1 MSSPFE
7 KSFIANRVF
16 TNRDGFKMLLQNI
29 LEKKLLYNERSIDV
43 IYGEGGQGKSYLKN
57 IFLVQECLIPMREE
71 NADIIFC
78 DNLDF
83 ENDEVKRQ
91 PVEAYL
97 AIAKTLTEQGNIYLP
112 AFTLG
117 LLKYLSLTSTNINLK
132 ESYPFLYSLKGKEIY
147 GNQKLAGVLESI
159 FDFSVNV
166 VSENTPLVGSFIKK
180 MVDDDKDQVVQWLKN
195 SEVSYVLK
203 DIDKYDKITLL
214 NLLPQ
219 LLGYDV
225 FVFLKE
231 QQLRERKKQK
241 RIIIILDGYE
251 TLWKGEKRDNLL
263 KDTWIRKLMYYMTG
277 VSFIVFG
284 RDRLRWDEVE
294 KDTGFIADIK
304 HHYLKG
310 FSYEDA
316 DSFLKNVPIE
326 DPLIRNAIV
335 CNSIGE
341 NVEDGYL
348 PFYLDLEVSTYEEI
362 LKNEKIATLK
372 DFENGSKTSQVAV
385 LMRFFLHVP
394 DYISN
399 IIGILSLTNYF
410 NQNVINELEVHD
422 IISTDAVMNIE
433 SLLQYSFVKGTREN
447 MNFHSLLK
455 EFASESLQKNNAV
468 KFKKTHSVLLNY
480 YEKLLLSELKSKT
493 ISEDK
498 IENYLNQF
506 NYHSSKVDLDTHP
519 NRIMS
524 VIWEVLHLGQLASIP
539 TILEESIA
547 ILRKKITEK
556 DSIED
561 SSVKIEILVILNLLY
576 AIGYYSYNNEN
587 YLYSM
592 KYSEECLMYAQRAI
606 DKNYHL
612 ALPKEKN
619 ISQLKSIIQYVY
631 LLNLK
636 LKVRTG
642 KIGESEKVFLQLQE
656 YNKSLGLELDP
667 VYVYNYFI
675 DLGRLSE
682 AEPFFFEQYNDHL
695 VEGSEHDCYIFAGSL
710 SRIFRSQQRIEECLH
725 YLDLSI
731 SHATTA
737 FGNPS
742 LEVMEMKLSKASVLA
757 ETKRNV
763 EEAKLLLN
771 EIGDYYG
778 ETLPEIHNRFGLY
791 YEALFQLMLGVNYEI
806 ALEYFNKTCQ
816 ITTPLKG
823 AVNDSYL
830 RMLIMHGEYA
840 IDNNKEK
847 SKLFSDLLALFTSKY
862 YVVCQILSI
871 YDPMLHRGILVV
883 TKHLNKIGEKGKA
896 EVLTRCLKE
905 YKRIIRIN
913 CELKTSGLKQ
923 EQITANQRKKIL
935 KDFSRITSLPHDSK
949 SLVLHRFNVPFY
961 KTYDLYRME
970 FTNDLTGL
978 VFYKYIFYNG
988 HDGKVVNW
996 SSELFHDIN
1005 LEESELDLD
1014 TVSAFFYLYIFVDFL
1029 GSNDGKFYSI
1039 LKEDEIPWRLDIEI
1053 EPKVKEG
1060 ISKIFQPIQLIK
1072 EEEDAFFF
1080 EVFIHFIDRL
1090 FKATFKVNR
1099 LTGLINMEDDEPI
1112 HMIKYEGNVICDFET
1127 DLVNL
1132 GIDFEKAI
1140 SFEKRFTTIE
1150 PIYND

>member
-16 TNRDGFKMLLQNI
+16 TNREGFKVLLQNI

-159 FDFSVNV
+159 FDFSVDV

-180 MVDDDKDQVVQWLKN
+180 MVDDDKDQVVKWLKN

-310 FSYEDA
+310 FSYDDA

-326 DPLIRNAIV
+326 DPQIRNAIV

-348 PFYLDLEVSTYEEI
+348 PFYLDLEVSSYEEI

-422 IISTDAVMNIE
+422 IISTDAVMNME
-433 SLLQYSFVKGTREN
+433 SLLQYSFVKGTRDH

-455 EFASESLQKNNAV
+455 EFASESLEKNNV
-468 KFKKTHSVLLNY
+468 IKFKKIHSVLLNY
-480 YEKLLLSELKSKT
+480 YEKLLLSELELKT
-493 ISEDK
+493 ISDDK
-498 IENYLNQF
+498 IENNLIQYS
-506 NYHSSKVDLDTHP
+506 YHSKKVDLETHP
-519 NRIMS
+519 YRILAVM
-524 VIWEVLHLGQLASIP
+524 WEVMPLRKLASIYVMV
-539 TILEESIA
+539 EECMA
-547 ILRKKITEK
+547 ILREKIKERE
-556 DSIED
+556 SLED
-561 SSVKIEILVILNLLY
+561 SSVKLEIIVLFKMLY
-576 AIGYYSYNNEN
+576 LIANYSYNDEN
-587 YLYSM
+587 YLYSLN
-592 KYSEECLMYAQRAI
+592 YSEECLVYAQRII
-606 DKNYHL
+606 DESYLLDLPEKENIMHL
-612 ALPKEKN
+612 KA
-619 ISQLKSIIQYVY
+619 IIQYVY
-631 LLNLK
+631 VLSLK
-636 LKVRTG
+636 LKVLTG
-642 KIGESEKVFLQLQE
+642 KIGESEKLFLQLKE
-656 YNKSLGLELDP
+656 YNNSEDLEIDP
-667 VYVYNYFI
+667 EYVYNYFI

-682 AEPFFFEQYNDHL
+682 AEPFFFDQYNRYL
-695 VEGSEHDCYIFAGSL
+695 VERSESECFECTRSL
-710 SRIFRSQQRIEECLH
+710 SKIFRSQQRIEECIH

-771 EIGDYYG
+771 EIGDYYS
-778 ETLPEIHNRFGLY
+778 ETLPEIHNSFGRY
-791 YEALFQLMLGVNYEI
+791 YEVLFQLTLGVNYEI
-806 ALEYFNKTCQ
+806 AMEYFTKTCQ

-830 RMLIMHGEYA
+830 RMLIMNGEYD
-840 IDNNKEK
+840 IDHNMEK
-847 SKLFSDLLALFTSKY
+847 SKLFSDLLSLFTSRY
-862 YVVCQILSI
+862 EVVCQILSI
-871 YDPMLHRGILVV
+871 YDPILHRGILVV
-883 TKHLNKIGEKGKA
+883 AKHLNQIGENKKA
-896 EVLTRCLKE
+896 EVLTKRLEE

-923 EQITANQRKKIL
+923 EQITAIQRKKIL
-935 KDFSRITSLPHDSK
+935 KDFSKITSIPHDSN
-949 SLVLHRFNVPFY
+949 SFELHRFNVPFY
-961 KTYDLYRME
+961 RTYDLYRIA

-996 SSELFHDIN
+996 ISELFHNIN
-1005 LEESELDLD
+1005 SEESELDLD
-1014 TVSAFFYLYIFVDFL
+1014 SVSAFFYLYIFVDFG
-1029 GSNDGKFYSI
+1029 GSDDGKFYSI

-1053 EPKVKEG
+1053 EPKVKAG
-1060 ISKIFQPIQLIK
+1060 ISKIFQPIKMIK

-1080 EVFIHFIDRL
+1080 EVFLHYVDRL

-1099 LTGLINMEDDEPI
+1099 VTGLITMEDDEPI
-1112 HMIKYEGNVICDFET
+1112 HIFKYEGKVICNFET
-1127 DLVNL
+1127 DLREL
-1132 GIDFEKAI
+1132 GFDFDKAMP
-1140 SFEKRFTTIE
+1140 FEKRFTTIE